1 MPLHYCCLN
10 GGGRASSQ
18 GLHDVQEA
26 TETTTPFS
34 PQYVIRG
41 ASNYMPPHRVVE
53 SFGTFP
59 LKRHRLPLL
68 WVRRRGVLENR
79 CCNAMCMCSHFLS
92 RRGSDP
98 GWAVLAAY
106 NSEFAS
112 YPRPWTDIRPTG
124 TQREAAKGDAQ
135 IRMWNGLRL
144 RHKLVRF
151 QRHGDY
157 KTCSCGLQ
165 LEPQL
170 HI

>member
-1 MPLHYCCLN
+1 M
-10 GGGRASSQ
+10 
-18 GLHDVQEA
+18 
-26 TETTTPFS
+26 
-34 PQYVIRG
+34 
-41 ASNYMPPHRVVE
+41 
-53 SFGTFP
+53 
-59 LKRHRLPLL
+59 
-68 WVRRRGVLENR
+68 LENR

-98 GWAVLAAY
+98 SWAVLAAY

-124 TQREAAKGDAQ
+124 TQREAAKGDTQ

-157 KTCSCGLQ
+157 KTAPVDSSWSLSCTPDLMSVR
-165 LEPQL
+165 
-170 HI
+170 IID